1 MAARYQGTELHKSIQ
16 KLGIQLQTPCIQIP
30 KLGHDKDRAWG
41 TQTDRQ
47 RSSQNLEMGQTCCC
61 CGCCSSKS
69 EEELG
74 EVPADTTLALVASF
88 SLGDFF
94 FHGQLRRELSFSF
107 SFSMATKRP
116 LYNLQLLLMMMRLP
130 LISKT
135 FSLSLELVLLN
146 LFTTQYQDTQ
156 NMSVC
161 CKHNRKTTANC
172 AIYIQLVPSLL
183 ACLQSWNLRRCA
195 EVCPDLWSGG
205 GRKEELWHDLWQ
217 PSSSFAQRW
226 WWWWSQRDFLNGVG
240 YTREMHWW
248 SWLTFPTAHNGWGFL
263 WLCCSDPPLSPLLNW
278 KKNSLLCQS
287 PSYYDYY
294 CRRSSVP
301 HRPPSGGN
309 VCMRDP
315 SPTRR
320 EECRRMLGHY
330 MKSVQSFEL
339 ELSPSSTN
347 SSSHTSSLPS
357 WLPRSSKKF
366 RIWSCSFQQPSLKKS
381 RAVGWEMVP
390 GLLLFECNSVVELA
404 ICQNIQQAHFL
415 LLLRSR
421 RLELLACLLQLQQC
435 QTGEKNRRG
444 RDDDDDDV

>member
-1 MAARYQGTELHKSIQ
+1 M
-16 KLGIQLQTPCIQIP
+16 
-30 KLGHDKDRAWG
+30 
-41 TQTDRQ
+41 
-47 RSSQNLEMGQTCCC
+47 EMGQTCCC

-195 EVCPDLWSGG
+195 EVCPDL
-205 GRKEELWHDLWQ
+205 
-217 PSSSFAQRW
+217 
-226 WWWWSQRDFLNGVG
+226 
-240 YTREMHWW
+240 
-248 SWLTFPTAHNGWGFL
+248 
-263 WLCCSDPPLSPLLNW
+263 
-278 KKNSLLCQS
+278 
-287 PSYYDYY
+287 
-294 CRRSSVP
+294 
-301 HRPPSGGN
+301 
-309 VCMRDP
+309 
-315 SPTRR
+315 
-320 EECRRMLGHY
+320 
-330 MKSVQSFEL
+330 
-339 ELSPSSTN
+339 
-347 SSSHTSSLPS
+347 
-357 WLPRSSKKF
+357 
-366 RIWSCSFQQPSLKKS
+366 
-381 RAVGWEMVP
+381 
-390 GLLLFECNSVVELA
+390 
-404 ICQNIQQAHFL
+404 
-415 LLLRSR
+415 
-421 RLELLACLLQLQQC
+421 
-435 QTGEKNRRG
+435 
-444 RDDDDDDV
+444 